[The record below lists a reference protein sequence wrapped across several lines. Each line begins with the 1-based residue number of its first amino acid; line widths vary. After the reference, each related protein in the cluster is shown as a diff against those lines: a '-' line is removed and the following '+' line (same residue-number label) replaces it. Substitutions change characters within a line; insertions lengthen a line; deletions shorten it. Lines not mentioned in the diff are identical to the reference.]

1 MHHPTNSDSARNQVV
16 SIKRHHHE
24 NGDASVA
31 RDPYLT
37 ALIVVV
43 FLWLAATAA
52 ILGWSERAH
61 AQWTPSAGDPVLLAR
76 VCAHEA
82 GPSSAVD
89 CAAIHEA
96 IRGIARHRALT
107 WDESAWLYSPRALGG
122 LTARPWVAEL
132 GPVCRVPTGWVP
144 AEDGSWTRYER
155 RVAPLFELARVITRT
170 SIDPCADE
178 HVHDW
183 AAPTDAMRAR
193 AARLGLIPVL
203 RAGARNLL
211 FARPS
216 MRRRD
221 QRLCRWLVRHGGR
234 GA

>member
-1 MHHPTNSDSARNQVV
+1 MRGQNPTACVV
-16 SIKRHHHE
+16 
-24 NGDASVA
+24 AF
-31 RDPYLT
+31 L
-37 ALIVVV
+37 
-43 FLWLAATAA
+43 LWLVALAAVLSWA
-52 ILGWSERAH
+52 ERSH
-61 AQWTPSAGDPVLLAR
+61 AQWTPPAADAVLLAR

-122 LTARPWVAEL
+122 RTARPWVAEL
-132 GPVCRVPTGWVP
+132 APVCRVPAGWVP
-144 AEDGSWTRYER
+144 AEDGAWARYER
-155 RVAPLFELARVITRT
+155 RVAPLFDLAHVVAQHP
-170 SIDPCADE
+170 IDPCADE

-221 QRLCRWLVRHGGR
+221 ARLCRWLALHGGR